1 MLETMANVTG
11 VASATDMP
19 IQAVFAEV
27 SQHFQ
32 QLTMMERL
40 WAVSSTPVFVLGCK
54 MSH

>member
-11 VASATDMP
+11 VASATEMP

-32 QLTMMERL
+32 QLNVVERL
-40 WAVSSTPVFVLGCK
+40 WAVRSAYLVF
-54 MSH
+54 